1 MVRRPPRS
9 TRTDTLFP
17 YTTLF
22 RSDAVEVAEAA
33 FEDCLE
39 AARVAAAALRAGVE
53 LGQVR
58 ARPEALLEAV
68 GLVLGAVEQAALA
81 EDDHP
86 RRDRGHQQQQHHE
99 LHRDRGVQQ
108 QLHDVTR
115 SEEHTSELQS
125 LMRNSYA

>member
-1 MVRRPPRS
+1 MRISDWSSDVCSSDLVELARGGHAHRPL
-9 TRTDTLFP
+9 RTLELHAAVDAAALA
-17 YTTLF
+17 
-22 RSDAVEVAEAA
+22 DAVEVAEAA

-86 RRDRGHQQQQHHE
+86 RRDRGHQQQK
-99 LHRDRGVQQ
+99 
-108 QLHDVTR
+108 
-115 SEEHTSELQS
+115 
-125 LMRNSYA
+125 